1 MSKLEQKDDKIKARE
16 VILKKLNKDHGDNTV
31 NVYSQM
37 GSIKVET
44 VSSGSLG
51 LDVALGG
58 GWARGRI
65 VEIYGKEASG
75 KTTLTLHA
83 IAEVQKAGGLAAF
96 IDAEHA
102 LDPVY
107 SEAIGVDMDDLTL
120 SQPSSGEQALN
131 IARELIESNAFDLV
145 VIDSVAALVP
155 QKELEGEVGDHHIG
169 AQARMMSQAL
179 RKLAGPVSDSKT
191 TLVFINQIRMKIG
204 VMFGNPETTSGGKAL
219 PFYASQRV
227 QISKIAA
234 IKKGDKH
241 LGHRTRCKV
250 VKNKVAPP
258 ARECE
263 FDVIHGQGIN
273 RAGEV
278 LDVAVEIG
286 AIEKKGAWYA
296 YDGNNVGQGRDAT
309 IDWLNK
315 SPEALSEIEELMGV
329 KHVTLNK

>member
-1 MSKLEQKDDKIKARE
+1 MTEEKKKARE
-16 VILKKLNKDHGDNTV
+16 AILKKLNKEHGENTV
-31 NVYSQM
+31 NIYSLM
-37 GSIKVET
+37 DSIKVET
-44 VSSGSLG
+44 VSSGSFG
-51 LDVALGG
+51 LDAALGG

-65 VEIYGKEASG
+65 VEIFGKEASG

-83 IAEVQKAGGLAAF
+83 IAEAQKAGGLAAF

-107 SEAIGVDMDDLTL
+107 ATQIGVDMNELTL

-155 QKELEGEVGDHHIG
+155 QKELEGDVGDHHVG

-204 VMFGNPETTSGGKAL
+204 VMFGSPEVTSGGKAL

-227 QISKIAA
+227 KITKMTSL
-234 IKKGDKH
+234 KKGDKH
-241 LGHRTRCKV
+241 MGHRTRCTV
-250 VKNKVAPP
+250 VKNKIAPP

-263 FDVIHGQGIN
+263 FDVLHGQGIN
-273 RAGEV
+273 RLGEV

-286 AIEKKGAWYA
+286 AIDKKGAWYSF
-296 YDGNNVGQGRDAT
+296 DGSNVGQGRDAT
-309 IDWLNK
+309 ITWLAET
-315 SPEALSEIEELMGV
+315 PEAVAQIEDLV
-329 KHVTLNK
+329 KIKYG

>member
-1 MSKLEQKDDKIKARE
+1 MSKLADKEDKLKARE
-16 VILKKLNKDHGDNTV
+16 AVLKSLNKEHGENTV
-31 NVYSQM
+31 NVYGRM

-107 SEAIGVDMDDLTL
+107 AEAIGVNMEDLTL

-155 QKELEGEVGDHHIG
+155 KKELDGEVGDHHVG

-191 TLVFINQIRMKIG
+191 TLVFINQVRMKIG
-204 VMFGNPETTSGGKAL
+204 VMFGNPEVTSGGKAL
-219 PFYASQRV
+219 PFYSSQRV
-227 QISKIAA
+227 QIAKIGA

-241 LGHRTRCKV
+241 MGHRTRCKV
-250 VKNKVAPP
+250 VKNKIAAP

-263 FDVIHGQGIN
+263 FDVLHGLGIN
-273 RAGEV
+273 RTGEV

-286 AIEKKGAWYA
+286 AIDKKGAWYA

-309 IDWLNK
+309 IEWLNQN
-315 SPEALSEIEELMGV
+315 PDAIDQIEELAGI
-329 KHVTLNK
+329 KHV

>member
-1 MSKLEQKDDKIKARE
+1 MEIEQKIKARE
-16 VILKKLNKDHGDNTV
+16 AILKKLNKEHGDNTV

-37 GSIKVET
+37 DSIKVET
-44 VSSGSLG
+44 VSSGSFG
-51 LDVALGG
+51 LDAALGG

-83 IAEVQKAGGLAAF
+83 IAEAQKAGGLAAF

-107 SEAIGVDMDDLTL
+107 AEAIGVNMDDLTL

-155 QKELEGEVGDHHIG
+155 QKELDGEVGDHHVG

-179 RKLAGPVSDSKT
+179 RKLAGPVSESKT
-191 TLVFINQIRMKIG
+191 TLVFINQVRMKIG
-204 VMFGNPETTSGGKAL
+204 VMFGNPEVTSGGKAL

-227 QISKIAA
+227 QIAKIGA
-234 IKKGDKH
+234 IKKGDQH
-241 LGHRTRCKV
+241 MGHRTRCKV
-250 VKNKVAPP
+250 VKNKIAPP

-263 FDVIHGQGIN
+263 VDVLHGQGIN
-273 RAGEV
+273 RLGEV

-286 AIEKKGAWYA
+286 AIEKKGAWYSFE
-296 YDGNNVGQGRDAT
+296 GNNVGQGRDAT
-309 IDWLNK
+309 IAWLAENPDAVAQVEK
-315 SPEALSEIEELMGV
+315 LVRIKYGSSS
-329 KHVTLNK
+329 

>member
-1 MSKLEQKDDKIKARE
+1 MEIEQKIKARE
-16 VILKKLNKDHGDNTV
+16 AILKKLNKEHGDNTV

-37 GSIKVET
+37 DSIKVET
-44 VSSGSLG
+44 VSSGSFG
-51 LDVALGG
+51 LDAALGG

-83 IAEVQKAGGLAAF
+83 IAEAQKAGGLAAF

-107 SEAIGVDMDDLTL
+107 AEAIGVNMDDLTL

-155 QKELEGEVGDHHIG
+155 QKELDGEVGDHHVG

-179 RKLAGPVSDSKT
+179 RKLAGPVSESKT
-191 TLVFINQIRMKIG
+191 TLVFINQVRMKIG
-204 VMFGNPETTSGGKAL
+204 VMFGNPEVTSGGKAL

-227 QISKIAA
+227 QIAKIGA
-234 IKKGDKH
+234 IKKGDQH
-241 LGHRTRCKV
+241 MGHRTRCKV
-250 VKNKVAPP
+250 VKNKIAPP

-263 FDVIHGQGIN
+263 FDVLHGQGIN
-273 RAGEV
+273 RLGEV

-286 AIEKKGAWYA
+286 AIEKKGAWYSFE
-296 YDGNNVGQGRDAT
+296 GNNVGQGRDAT
-309 IDWLNK
+309 IAWLAENPDAVAQVEK
-315 SPEALSEIEELMGV
+315 LVRIKYGSSS
-329 KHVTLNK
+329 

>member
-1 MSKLEQKDDKIKARE
+1 MEIEQKIKARE
-16 VILKKLNKDHGDNTV
+16 AILKKLNKEHGDNTV

-37 GSIKVET
+37 DSIKVET
-44 VSSGSLG
+44 VSSGSFG
-51 LDVALGG
+51 LDAALGG

-83 IAEVQKAGGLAAF
+83 IAEAQKAGGLAAF

-107 SEAIGVDMDDLTL
+107 AEAIGVNMDDLTL

-155 QKELEGEVGDHHIG
+155 QKELDGEVGDHHVG

-179 RKLAGPVSDSKT
+179 RKLAGPVSESKT
-191 TLVFINQIRMKIG
+191 TLVFINQVRMKIG
-204 VMFGNPETTSGGKAL
+204 VMFGNPEVTSGGKAL

-227 QISKIAA
+227 QIAKIGA
-234 IKKGDKH
+234 IKKGDQH
-241 LGHRTRCKV
+241 MGHRTRCKV
-250 VKNKVAPP
+250 VKNKIAPP
-258 ARECE
+258 ARQCE
-263 FDVIHGQGIN
+263 FDVLHGQGIN
-273 RAGEV
+273 RLGEV

-286 AIEKKGAWYA
+286 AIEKKGAWYSFE
-296 YDGNNVGQGRDAT
+296 GNNVGQGRDAT
-309 IDWLNK
+309 IAWLAENPDAVAQVEK
-315 SPEALSEIEELMGV
+315 LVRIKYGSSS
-329 KHVTLNK
+329 